1 MGVTVAA
8 VSGVRSTPDQ
18 EKVVGRPVADPAL
31 GSHDDARAEQMVALW
46 VSRDPPEERGTIMR
60 KLSVSTL
67 VTLDGVVQDPGGF
80 GETKDGGWA
89 GPYFDDEAGRL
100 AFEHVLVSDVF
111 LYGRETYEV
120 FQEYWTRV
128 HEGDYAARINSMP
141 KLVASTTLH
150 EPLEWNARLIEGDIA
165 EEVTKLKGD
174 GGGEIL
180 MYGSPTLMRTL
191 AAHDLVDE
199 YKFWIHPVI
208 LGGGK
213 SLFADGLDKS
223 SLELVDVKSLSTGVV
238 IVTYLPTGS

>member
-1 MGVTVAA
+1 MRG
-8 VSGVRSTPDQ
+8 SG
-18 EKVVGRPVADPAL
+18 L
-31 GSHDDARAEQMVALW
+31 SHTTATDR
-46 VSRDPPEERGTIMR
+46 RTIMR

-80 GETKDGGWA
+80 GETEDAGWA
-89 GPYFDDEAGRL
+89 NAYFDAEAGRL
-100 AFEHVLVSDVF
+100 AYEHLLATDVF
-111 LYGRETYEV
+111 LLGRETYEL
-120 FQEYWTRV
+120 FKQHWTRV
-128 HEGDYAARINSMP
+128 HEGEYAARINSMP

-165 EEVTKLKGD
+165 AEIAKLKRE

-191 AAHDLVDE
+191 AAHNLVDE
-199 YKFWIHPVI
+199 YKLWVHPIV

-213 SLFADGLDKS
+213 RLFADGFDKS

-238 IVTYLPTGS
+238 ILTYRPDRA